1 MKQKLIYLVILL
13 AAMNLPA
20 DSRECGKLIH
30 CPMAG
35 AMAPVKAKTVVKIE
49 ETDIAPA
56 SPFSRL
62 LFNL

>member
-1 MKQKLIYLVILL
+1 MKQKLIYFVILI

-20 DSRECGKLIH
+20 DSKECGKPSCCPLIVNAV
-30 CPMAG
+30 PEKG
-35 AMAPVKAKTVVKIE
+35 KTVVKIE
-49 ETDIAPA
+49 EMDAVPA